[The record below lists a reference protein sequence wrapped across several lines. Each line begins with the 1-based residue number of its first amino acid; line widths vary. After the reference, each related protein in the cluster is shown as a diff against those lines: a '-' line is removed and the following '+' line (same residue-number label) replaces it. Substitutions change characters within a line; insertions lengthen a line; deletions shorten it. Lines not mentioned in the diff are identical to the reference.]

1 MNASEHPK
9 MIFRTP
15 PDLREWLID
24 RAERNGWS
32 MTSEFIQI
40 LRTAKQADETKKRVA
55 A

>member
-15 PDLREWLID
+15 PDLRKWLSA

-40 LRTAKQADETKKRVA
+40 LRQAKLADDTKQEA

>member
-1 MNASEHPK
+1 MNPSEHPK

-15 PDLREWLID
+15 PDLREWLVA

-40 LRTAKQADETKKRVA
+40 LRAAKQADDTKREA

>member
-1 MNASEHPK
+1 MNPSEHTK

-15 PDLREWLID
+15 PDLREWLIA

-40 LRTAKQADETKKRVA
+40 LRATKQADDTKPEAV
-55 A
+55 

>member
-1 MNASEHPK
+1 MNPSEHSK

-15 PDLREWLID
+15 PDLREWLIA

-40 LRTAKQADETKKRVA
+40 LRAAKQADESQQKA